1 MRAGAGVVFLLA
13 ATGIAHADEPRYV
26 PAAGAMLTYR
36 TIVTTKSST
45 GETIVN
51 GQINTYR
58 ITSSDGVTA
67 EGTIE
72 PVALIT
78 GCTDSN
84 KLYCASA
91 ANAPGA
97 HRDGDLL
104 TVPVP
109 DEIAKQLAKQSQ
121 LRFHRV
127 IQELRKSASPHLK
140 LADVGDG
147 AAYTSDPL
155 FTTTVLLECDDAALQ
170 AFLPFG
176 HQAQATIPCKQSVTQ
191 TPGPGTQLKPADIS
205 DTISMELSDG
215 GPGEVTVPS
224 GTWEV
229 RKLSFKYTGSDSA
242 HPSSAGEIM
251 FSTTLGVSVKADAV
265 ITNPAPRPQATTTIE
280 LIVVKP

>member
-1 MRAGAGVVFLLA
+1 MVRACAGAVFLLA

-26 PAAGAMLTYR
+26 PVTGATLTYR

-72 PVALIT
+72 PMALIF
-78 GCTDSN
+78 GCMDAN

-104 TVPVP
+104 VVPVP
-109 DEIAKQLAKQSQ
+109 DEIAKQFARQSQ
-121 LRFHRV
+121 LKFHRM
-127 IQELRKSASPHLK
+127 IQEVRKSATPHLK
-140 LADVGDG
+140 PADVGDG

-155 FTTTVLLECDDAALQ
+155 FTTTVLLECDDSVVQ
-170 AFLPFG
+170 AFMPFG
-176 HQAQATIPCKQSVTQ
+176 RQAQANIPCKQSVTQ
-191 TPGPGTQLKPADIS
+191 TPGPGTQLKPIDIS
-205 DTISMELSDG
+205 DTISMEVSDG
-215 GPGEVTVPS
+215 GPG
-224 GTWEV
+224 
-229 RKLSFKYTGSDSA
+229 R
-242 HPSSAGEIM
+242 
-251 FSTTLGVSVKADAV
+251 
-265 ITNPAPRPQATTTIE
+265 
-280 LIVVKP
+280 